1 MTRQS
6 TLLPAMYGTMYDAL
20 GPSHWWPGESR
31 FEKAVGAILTQNT
44 NWNNAAKAVWNLK
57 DKKVLTP
64 RALSALPEPVLSE
77 LIRPAGYFRIKAARL
92 RNFLVFLREEADLC
106 METLC
111 ERGLEELRP
120 KLLSV
125 KGIGPETADSILL
138 YALDK
143 PSFVIDAY
151 TVRIMSRHGVV
162 SEDVDYHFLQ
172 GLFMD
177 ALPREA
183 PLYNECHALLVRV
196 GKTWCR
202 KKEPRCSSCPLAPLL
217 R

>member
-6 TLLPAMYGTMYDAL
+6 SLLPAMYGTMYDAL

-57 DKKVLTP
+57 DKNVLTP
-64 RALSALPEPVLSE
+64 RALYALPEPVLLE

-92 RNFLVFLREEADLC
+92 RNFLIFLREESDLC
-106 METLC
+106 METLR
-111 ERGLEELRP
+111 ERDLEELRP
-120 KLLSV
+120 RLLSV

-143 PSFVIDAY
+143 PSFVVDAY

-162 SEDVDYHFLQ
+162 PEDVDYHFLQ

-202 KKEPRCSSCPLAPLL
+202 KKDPCCSSCPLAPLL